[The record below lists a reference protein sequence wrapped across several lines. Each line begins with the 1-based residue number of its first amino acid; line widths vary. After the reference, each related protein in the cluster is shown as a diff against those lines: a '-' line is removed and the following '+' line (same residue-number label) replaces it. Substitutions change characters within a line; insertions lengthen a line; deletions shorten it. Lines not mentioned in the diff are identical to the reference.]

1 MALILNIETAT
12 TACSVALAKDGK
24 LLALKEINEG
34 YSHSENLTVFI
45 EDLFKESGLKPTDL
59 DAVAVSKGPGSYT
72 GLRIGVSTAKG
83 LCYGLRK
90 PLIAVETLKHL
101 SFQVQ
106 SSRFQVSSKA
116 PNLNVLPINNQQ
128 SALNNYLLC
137 PMLDARRM
145 EVYCALYD
153 ENLNEVEPIQAKIID
168 EHSFE
173 EQLKNTTI
181 YFFGDGAAK
190 CREKVGATK
199 NAQFIE
205 GIYPSAADMTSF
217 SEAAFN
223 NKQLEDVAYFEP
235 YYLKDFVAGPK
246 RSNSRL
252 LKE

>member
-12 TACSVALAKDGK
+12 TTCSVALAKDGK

-45 EDLFKESGLKPTDL
+45 ETIFIENGFKPADL

-83 LCYGLRK
+83 ICYGLKK

-106 SSRFQVSSKA
+106 STKFQVSSKD
-116 PNLNVLPINNQQ
+116 PNLNILQFNTQHTTF
-128 SALNNYLLC
+128 NNYLLC

-145 EVYCALYD
+145 EVYCVLYD
-153 ENLNEVEPIQAKIID
+153 ENLKEVEPIQAKIID
-168 EHSFE
+168 EHAFE

-190 CREKVGATK
+190 CREKLDTTK

-205 GIYPSAADMTSF
+205 GVYPSATGMISF

-223 NKQLEDVAYFEP
+223 NNQLEDVAYFEP
-235 YYLKDFVAGPK
+235 YYLKDFVGGPK
-246 RSNSRL
+246 KSS
-252 LKE
+252 